1 MMWHSAFTT
10 TARVLYCSSLLFHLY
25 NSGGVTRSV
34 DMAPWSL
41 NALNHQI
48 APGWSPVGH
57 CSGRGAAAVATFP
70 GVAGNVAR
78 AAGDTTANAIVQLK
92 WFDCQHGVVKKT
104 SKGIIKGGQW
114 VSKPMKQP

>member
-1 MMWHSAFTT
+1 
-10 TARVLYCSSLLFHLY
+10 
-25 NSGGVTRSV
+25 
-34 DMAPWSL
+34 MAPWSL

-92 WFDCQHGVVKKT
+92 WFDCQHGVVKNDKIST
-104 SKGIIKGGQW
+104 SLVECERVKAKIGKALRADGSPRMWKKFPPARGQKGFL
-114 VSKPMKQP
+114 S